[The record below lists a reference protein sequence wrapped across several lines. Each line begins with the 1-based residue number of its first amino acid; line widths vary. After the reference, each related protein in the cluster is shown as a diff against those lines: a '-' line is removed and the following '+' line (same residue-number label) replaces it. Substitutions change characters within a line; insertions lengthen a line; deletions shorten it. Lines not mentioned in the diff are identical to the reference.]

1 LLCEQ
6 AKGNRTPKEEAMTR
20 YVVKLVISGLFVAT
34 GSLWTGAAAQ
44 DPRATTPSPSLSP
57 PLASLDTPH
66 ALRMEDR
73 HLREDL
79 AKALADQ
86 GAVGAAAREIER
98 ILLPHLEQRE
108 QSVFRPLGLL
118 NGLARDESGFDA
130 AQAIALTDQ
139 IERELP
145 GLVEEHRALYQATK
159 RFTDAANREHK
170 LQYLDLADRL
180 WVHVRLE
187 EEVLYPTV
195 ILVGRYLKMRDDLK
209 HRPATRSSRKTDGP
223 ER

>member
-1 LLCEQ
+1 M
-6 AKGNRTPKEEAMTR
+6 ARHT
-20 YVVKLVISGLFVAT
+20 VKLLISGVLVT
-34 GSLWTGAAAQ
+34 MCSSWSGAAAQ
-44 DPRATTPSPSLSP
+44 ESRTPSPSPSW
-57 PLASLDTPH
+57 ATLDTPH
-66 ALRMEDR
+66 ALRMDDK

-79 AKALADQ
+79 ARALTDQ
-86 GAVGAAAREIER
+86 GGVGAAAKEIER
-98 ILLPHLEQRE
+98 LLLPHLEHRE

-145 GLVEEHRALYQATK
+145 QLVQEHRALYQAAK
-159 RFTDAANREHK
+159 RLTDAANREHK
-170 LQYLDLADRL
+170 LQYLDLSDRL

-195 ILVGRYLKMRDDLK
+195 VLVGRYLKMREDIR
-209 HRPATRSSRKTDGP
+209 HRPAPRSSRKTDGLGP
-223 ER
+223 GR

>member
-1 LLCEQ
+1 
-6 AKGNRTPKEEAMTR
+6 MTR
-20 YVVKLVISGLFVAT
+20 HIVKLIISGLFVAT
-34 GSLWTGAAAQ
+34 GSLWTGAVAQ
-44 DPRATTPSPSLSP
+44 DSQTTTPSPSPSAS
-57 PLASLDTPH
+57 LASLDTPH

-118 NGLARDESGFDA
+118 SGLARDESGFDA

-159 RFTDAANREHK
+159 RLTDAANREHK
-170 LQYLDLADRL
+170 PQYLDLTDRL

-195 ILVGRYLKMRDDLK
+195 VLVGRYLKMRDDLK
-209 HRPATRSSRKTDGP
+209 HRPATRSSRKTNEP